1 LTIHSHITFACLA
14 IVSVQVREKAAITCR
29 VASSFTRIGHLDLF
43 ARRAEQKN
51 KASASKNKQRFD
63 TSTNE
68 WKELEE
74 LIWHA
79 CYREYKAEA
88 YDPFIEQN
96 DIAGAAEVLLQ
107 KSAEGISSMVAGW
120 LRVGFAQGNFNA
132 DNCLVGG
139 KTMDYGPFGFL
150 EEYNPL
156 FAKWTGSGQHFGF
169 LNQPSAGY
177 ANYNILVQSVVPV
190 ICAARGNDNVDET
203 TKEFTDAAADLF
215 QGKSVET
222 FRIKLGFEA
231 EHDAGDTVW
240 ASLEPLLLKSRTDWT
255 VFFRQLAYV
264 MKEFPILSSSD
275 FKGMLAILEGDES
288 ARPGSSAFYEP
299 LSEEH
304 RAEWLTWLGEWRQA
318 LALSMNDDHSIY
330 DRMRLVNPKFVLRE
344 WMLVEAY
351 SDAATGEEK
360 TLRDMYELIQH
371 PYDEGSP
378 HESERYYRRAPDE
391 VLNAGGTAF
400 MS

>member
-1 LTIHSHITFACLA
+1 M
-14 IVSVQVREKAAITCR
+14 REKAAITCR

-43 ARRAEQKN
+43 ARRAEQKS
-51 KASASKNKQRFD
+51 KASKKRFD

-79 CYREYKAEA
+79 CYREFKAEA

-96 DIAGAAEVLLQ
+96 DIAGAATVLLQ

-120 LRVGFAQGNFNA
+120 IRVGFAQGNFNA

-177 ANYNILVQSVVPV
+177 ANYNVLVQSVVPV
-190 ICAARGNDNVDET
+190 ICAARGDDDVDET
-203 TKEFTDAAADLF
+203 MKEFTDTAAELF
-215 QGKSVET
+215 QGKSDET
-222 FRIKLGFEA
+222 FRLKLGFEA
-231 EHDAGDTVW
+231 EHDVGDTVW
-240 ASLEPLLLKSRTDWT
+240 ASLEPFLLKSRTDWT

-264 MKEFPILSSSD
+264 MKEFPDLASSD
-275 FKGMLAILEGDES
+275 FKGMLAMLEGDES

-299 LSEEH
+299 LSEEQ
-304 RAEWLTWLGEWRQA
+304 REEWLTWLGEWRQA
-318 LALSMNDDHSIY
+318 LALSVDDDNSIY
-330 DRMRLVNPKFVLRE
+330 ERMRLVNPKFVLRE

-351 SDAATGEEK
+351 SDAANGEEK

-391 VLNAGGTAF
+391 VLHAGGTAF